1 MAGSPG
7 GGEGHGRRE
16 GPGVGADVPRARA
29 RSPWS
34 HAGPEPSLDEALDD
48 PTVGLLLRRDG
59 LTAEGV
65 RAEVRAAAHRRRAA
79 ADGGDGGD
87 GAGLRGLRVLLVEDE
102 ALIALDLEATLRG
115 FGCEVAFA
123 APSVG
128 DALAALRA
136 GRPDAALLDL
146 RLRDGRA
153 TPVAAALAAA
163 GVPFAVVSGYDA
175 CRAEEEPVLR
185 GAPFLGK
192 PCGRADLR
200 ATLARLAASVSSRR
214 RQPEPVLP

>member
-16 GPGVGADVPRARA
+16 GPGIGADVPRARA
-29 RSPWS
+29 RSPRS
-34 HAGPEPSLDEALDD
+34 HAGPEPSLDEALDG
-48 PTVGLLLRRDG
+48 PTVGLLLCRDG
-59 LTAEGV
+59 LAAEGV

-102 ALIALDLEATLRG
+102 GLIALDLEATLRG

-123 APSVG
+123 APSVA

-153 TPVAAALAAA
+153 TPVAEALAAA

-175 CRAEEEPVLR
+175 CRAGEEPVLR

-200 ATLARLAASVSSRR
+200 ATLARLAATVSSRR
-214 RQPEPVLP
+214 RQPEPVFP